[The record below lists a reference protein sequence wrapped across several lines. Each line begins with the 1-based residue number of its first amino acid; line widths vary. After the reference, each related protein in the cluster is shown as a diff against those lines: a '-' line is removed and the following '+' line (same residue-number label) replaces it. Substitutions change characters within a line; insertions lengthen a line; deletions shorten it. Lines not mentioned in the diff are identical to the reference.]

1 MFQNLDTK
9 QQNSNMG
16 SHKYIL
22 AVKTGEAELRAL
34 ENTPLGMQ
42 VLPIIE
48 ITRGRRTKKD
58 PNGSIWRRLDRLK
71 EILIGHDVCIDLTS
85 QASLSNEDIDSLF
98 SSENGFENWLN
109 FLNKVKSLFN
119 RIIPAIIIDRDAP
132 ALEENLEKQ
141 IKALWG
147 TYDSIL
153 YRHDIDDPDYLSDVE
168 TIFKCKNGQ
177 NNKRL
182 IFVFDCAYLGV
193 ASWRSCANAISQQ
206 LKEIS
211 SLCKD
216 TTFVI
221 LSTSFPNQVTD
232 IGNDLSDEF
241 ELAEIHLY
249 ENIKNQFPTLD
260 IVYGDYGS
268 INPIR
273 NDNIVMAHGWV
284 PRIDV
289 STESEIF
296 YIRKRRVK
304 SSNNPNNVSSYTS
317 TYSDVAREVL
327 SNAKFPTNLD
337 GNWGIQQIRNAA
349 DGYAPGANPSFWI
362 SVRMS
367 IFIAQQMR
375 RLKI

>member
-1 MFQNLDTK
+1 
-9 QQNSNMG
+9 MG

-42 VLPIIE
+42 VLPIVE

-71 EILIGHDVCIDLTS
+71 EILIRHDVCIDLTS
-85 QASLSNEDIDSLF
+85 DESLSNGDIESLF
-98 SSENGFENWLN
+98 SSKNGFENWLN

-119 RIIPAIIIDRDAP
+119 RIIPAIIIDRNAP
-132 ALEENLEKQ
+132 ALEENLGKQ
-141 IKALWG
+141 IKALWE

-182 IFVFDCAYLGV
+182 IFVFDCAYLGI
-193 ASWRSCANAISQQ
+193 ASWRSYANAISQQ

-211 SLCKD
+211 NLCKD

-241 ELAEIHLY
+241 ELAEIRLY

-337 GNWGIQQIRNAA
+337 GNWGIQQIKNAA